1 MAAAASSTPVA
12 SGFVRISRE
21 PIDDLKEVLRQS
33 LFGQGRVVAPEHP
46 ADLLEERGVCH
57 RICRYG
63 AAEVPIAASNWLG
76 HTAGRRLTRTHD
88 EPSPFIAAPLA
99 PSARRGC
106 QAQMSPGTETKWAA
120 EAAPDHAALASGG
133 AVASAR

>member
-46 ADLLEERGVCH
+46 ANLLEERGVCH

-63 AAEVPIAASNWLG
+63 AAV
-76 HTAGRRLTRTHD
+76 R
-88 EPSPFIAAPLA
+88 
-99 PSARRGC
+99 
-106 QAQMSPGTETKWAA
+106 
-120 EAAPDHAALASGG
+120 AALMP
-133 AVASAR
+133 ASAPITSLRLIRSPRRRAGEEMLADQCRVPWRLS

>member
-46 ADLLEERGVCH
+46 ANLLEERGVCH

-63 AAEVPIAASNWLG
+63 AAV
-76 HTAGRRLTRTHD
+76 R
-88 EPSPFIAAPLA
+88 
-99 PSARRGC
+99 
-106 QAQMSPGTETKWAA
+106 
-120 EAAPDHAALASGG
+120 AALMP
-133 AVASAR
+133 ASAPITSLRLIRAGEEMLADQCRVPWRLSS